1 MKRTIATIIFVLSI
15 IFVLGTLGAYDHD
28 TIGTGQMWIQ
38 LIIGGIA
45 LAVSAYIIWME
56 DDRYGENM

>member
-28 TIGTGQMWIQ
+28 SIGTVQMWIQ
-38 LIIGGIA
+38 LISGGIV
-45 LAVSAYIIWME
+45 LAVSAYMIRLE
-56 DDRYGENM
+56 DDRHGEDM